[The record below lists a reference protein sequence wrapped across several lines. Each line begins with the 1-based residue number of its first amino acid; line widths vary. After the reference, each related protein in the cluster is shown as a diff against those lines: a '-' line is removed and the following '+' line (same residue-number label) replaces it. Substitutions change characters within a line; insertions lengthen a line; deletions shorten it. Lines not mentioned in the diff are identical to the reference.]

1 MKTFFKVLCIVLF
14 VIVCVV
20 LLRFAFVY
28 IVGIPVRARAASSA
42 RLSTVRNVVMVL
54 CQTYS
59 FDDLDCIVQI
69 TSQYKD
75 YYYHV
80 TSDGWQMQE
89 EAYKKFPTV
98 TVKVG
103 DTEETLAKDG
113 YRVVGKSKFHTNHD
127 VKVFTSPCIPDNVV
141 VYLSS
146 ADFAKL
152 SSSV

>member
-1 MKTFFKVLCIVLF
+1 MKTFFKVLFIVLF

-28 IVGIPVRARAASSA
+28 IVGIPVRARAANSA
-42 RLSTVRNVVMVL
+42 RLYTVRNVVMVL
-54 CQTYS
+54 YQTYS

-69 TSQYKD
+69 TSQKD

-80 TSDGWQMQE
+80 TYDDGQMQE
-89 EAYKKFPTV
+89 KAYKKFPTV

-113 YRVVGKSKFHTNHD
+113 YRVVGKSEFHTNHD

>member
-1 MKTFFKVLCIVLF
+1 MKTFFKVLCIVLC

-20 LLRFAFVY
+20 LLRFAIVY

-42 RLSTVRNVVMVL
+42 RLSDVQNVVMVL
-54 CQTYS
+54 YQTYS

-69 TSQYKD
+69 KSGNKN

-80 TSDGWQMQE
+80 SNAGYQE
-89 EAYKKFPTV
+89 YKKFPTV

-113 YRVVGKSKFHTNHD
+113 YRVVGGSMYYKAEDT
-127 VKVFTSPCIPDNVV
+127 KVLILADIPDNVV